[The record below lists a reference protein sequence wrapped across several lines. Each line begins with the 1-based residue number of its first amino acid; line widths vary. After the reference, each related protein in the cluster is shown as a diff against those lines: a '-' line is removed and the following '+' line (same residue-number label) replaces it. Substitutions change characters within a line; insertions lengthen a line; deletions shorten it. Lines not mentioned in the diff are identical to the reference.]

1 MIIVNYNG
9 KKEVKLYNILLPIWI
24 LVFCPTWLWLIL
36 IPANYL
42 IDRVVL
48 RWSLGEMPESSAFC
62 RKHTWKVCIAG
73 FFGDLCGA
81 IVLFSVFVIATLAG
95 DGMQTATLLDKI
107 EQGVASDPFNSI
119 AAFLMVAVSV
129 AVAGVVIFLLNRK
142 ILTHAGL
149 TPDQA
154 KKSALWIAV
163 ITAPYLYFVPSRLLY

>member
-1 MIIVNYNG
+1 
-9 KKEVKLYNILLPIWI
+9 
-24 LVFCPTWLWLIL
+24 
-36 IPANYL
+36 
-42 IDRVVL
+42 
-48 RWSLGEMPESSAFC
+48 
-62 RKHTWKVCIAG
+62 
-73 FFGDLCGA
+73 
-81 IVLFSVFVIATLAG
+81 
-95 DGMQTATLLDKI
+95 MQTATLLDKI

-129 AVAGVVIFLLNRK
+129 AVAGVVIFLLDRK